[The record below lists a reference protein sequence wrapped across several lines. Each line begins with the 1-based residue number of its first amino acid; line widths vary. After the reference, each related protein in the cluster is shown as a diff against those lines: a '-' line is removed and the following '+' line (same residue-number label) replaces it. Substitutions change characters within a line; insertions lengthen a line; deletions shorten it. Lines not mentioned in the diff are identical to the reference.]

1 MPALSPTMTAGTVGT
16 WQKEVGER
24 VEAGDVL
31 VEIET
36 DKAIM
41 DFECQEEG
49 YLAAKLIPSGTK
61 NYPVNEPL
69 AVLVEEVEEVD
80 AFKGL
85 TLDSFKSDTSQDK
98 KRESEMKENGREK
111 VENHTDKKDNEKKEI
126 AMEMKEKTAQ
136 TEKEKTIKISPLA
149 KKLALQNEL
158 KIEQISGTGPDGT
171 ITKEDVEKYLS
182 QSQTN
187 YTEVSLTSVQRITG
201 QKLQHSKQQVPH
213 FYLSVDVDMNEV
225 IR

>member
-24 VEAGDVL
+24 IEAGDVL

-36 DKAIM
+36 DKVIM

-49 YLAAKLIPSGTK
+49 YLAVKLIPSGTK

-69 AVLVEEVEEVD
+69 AVLVEEVEEID

-85 TLDSFKSDTSQDK
+85 TLDSFKSDISQDE
-98 KRESEMKENGREK
+98 KRENEMKENVNEEI
-111 VENHTDKKDNEKKEI
+111 ENHTDKKENEKKKIGE
-126 AMEMKEKTAQ
+126 EMKEKMTQ
-136 TEKEKTIKISPLA
+136 MKKEKTIKINPLA
-149 KKLALQNEL
+149 KKLALENNL
-158 KIEQISGTGPDGT
+158 NIEQINGTGPEGT
-171 ITKEDVEKYLS
+171 ITKEDVQKYLS
-182 QSQTN
+182 PGQTN
-187 YTEVSLTSVQRITG
+187 YTEVPLNSVQQITG
-201 QKLQHSKQQVPH
+201 QKLQHAKQQVPH
-213 FYLSVDVDMNEV
+213 FYLSVDIDMNGV